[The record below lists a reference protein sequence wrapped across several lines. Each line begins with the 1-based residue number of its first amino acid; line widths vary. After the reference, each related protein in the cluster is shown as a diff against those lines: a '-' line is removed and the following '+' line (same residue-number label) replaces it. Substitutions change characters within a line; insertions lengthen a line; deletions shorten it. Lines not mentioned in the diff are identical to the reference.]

1 MELNNKERQ
10 EQLKN
15 LVDILNN
22 SLSSEVPLDFSVTI
36 DPLRAVVF
44 REACLHRIAE
54 ISESAYQAFA
64 KDNLI
69 VALILSRAVMETE
82 ALYWGFISELEEAL
96 KSRNIERIRKFLTGC
111 LIGVKSPQL
120 KLLKSPENVDLIID
134 PTNILT
140 FIDKMSKKIT
150 HYRLHYDSLSEFSNP
165 NAAGTVDAYV
175 SLDHE
180 ARVARLGK
188 NRAKLVPELAL
199 PQLIGSLTMFL
210 ECVDESTLCYGPPIR
225 AMRFWIHFK
234 ISSKKFFTASVFVR

>member
-1 MELNNKERQ
+1 MEFNNKEGL

-22 SLSSEVPLDFSVTI
+22 SLPSEVPFDFSVAI

-54 ISESAYQAFA
+54 ISESAYQAFG

-69 VALILSRAVMETE
+69 AALILSRAIMETE
-82 ALYWGFISELEEAL
+82 ALFWGFVSELEEAL
-96 KSRNIERIRKFLTGC
+96 KSRNIEKIRKFLTGC
-111 LIGVKSPQL
+111 LLGVKSPQL

-140 FIDKMSKKIT
+140 LIDKMNKKIP
-150 HYRLHYDSLSEFSNP
+150 HYRFHYDSLSEFTHP
-165 NAAGTVDAYV
+165 NAAGTVDAFV

-180 ARVARLGK
+180 ARIARLGK
-188 NRAKLVPELAL
+188 NRSKLVPELAL
-199 PQLIGSLTMFL
+199 PQLNAALTAFL
-210 ECVDESTLCYGPPIR
+210 DVYDYSAKLLEQFTPLCDELLR
-225 AMRFWIHFK
+225 
-234 ISSKKFFTASVFVR
+234 SSASEK